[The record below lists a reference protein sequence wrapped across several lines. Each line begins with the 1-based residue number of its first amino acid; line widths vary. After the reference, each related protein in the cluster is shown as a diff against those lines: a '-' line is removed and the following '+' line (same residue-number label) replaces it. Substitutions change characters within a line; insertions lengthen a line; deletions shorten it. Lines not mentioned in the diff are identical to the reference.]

1 MDSEYHIISACAR
14 ISIRNQ
20 DPYNDLTQCPAQH
33 GCLQLMNQKCKVC
46 GEPAAGFHFGAFTC
60 EGCKNCTKVIKQ
72 ILKLSFTS
80 RPRPLLTS
88 QSNNRNDNVHSIQE
102 LRNNWSKAA
111 KPSSHV
117 FAEDRRSTSITA
129 AISWPSVPAAT
140 LILRPLL
147 QQPELHHGV
156 QEQRRMCHQQEEP
169 DSLQGVPAA
178 QMSDGRHVQVGSRY
192 GRRSNWFKIHC
203 LLQEQQQ
210 AAQSQSPPRVPPSP
224 HPLAPPFP
232 PHLFPGLAR
241 PRTKEELAL
250 LGLDDYK
257 PPCSASP
264 DSHKSGSSPKLD
276 EKSRLTQSRPPDR
289 PLTPPRDSFVPLHL
303 ANIASL
309 PHFPH
314 SPFLPPPPFSPFAHN
329 HPLLF
334 PPGFHPIY
342 SRHLLDQAALRQ
354 AAENNNDV
362 RIDDH
367 NERTESSKRFFL
379 DEILKQQRSTQP
391 TPQEDVISETEFVPT
406 PPAERRTSESPLQEN
421 PMDLSV
427 KSDGRSSSARRRSDD
442 SEVIVPDNEDGESG
456 SGAGSASEEEDVSY
470 SQIKRIKLHPL
481 DLTTKV

>member
-1 MDSEYHIISACAR
+1 MEVRYSPSCMD
-14 ISIRNQ
+14 
-20 DPYNDLTQCPAQH
+20 TM
-33 GCLQLMNQKCKVC
+33 MNQKCKVC

-60 EGCKNCTKVIKQ
+60 EGCK
-72 ILKLSFTS
+72 SFFGRS
-80 RPRPLLTS
+80 Y
-88 QSNNRNDNVHSIQE
+88 NNLN
-102 LRNNWSKAA
+102 
-111 KPSSHV
+111 
-117 FAEDRRSTSITA
+117 SITECKNNGECVINKKNRTA
-129 AISWPSVPAAT
+129 CKACR
-140 LILRPLL
+140 LRKCLMV
-147 QQPELHHGV
+147 G
-156 QEQRRMCHQQEEP
+156 
-169 DSLQGVPAA
+169 
-178 QMSDGRHVQVGSRY
+178 MSKSGSRY

-224 HPLAPPFP
+224 HQLAPPFP

-276 EKSRLTQSRPPDR
+276 DKSRLSQSRPQDR
-289 PLTPPRDSFVPLHL
+289 PLTPPRDTFVPLQL

-342 SRHLLDQAALRQ
+342 SRHLLDHAALRQ

-379 DEILKQQRSTQP
+379 DEILKQQRSVQP
-391 TPQEDVISETEFVPT
+391 APREEDVISEAEFVPT

-442 SEVIVPDNEDGESG
+442 SEVIVPDNDDGESG
-456 SGAGSASEEEDVSY
+456 SGVGSASEEEDVAY